1 MDLSNILTIS
11 GKSGLYK
18 VVSQTKNGLVVES
31 LADGKKIPVF
41 LSDRS
46 SALEDISMFTITEDV
61 PLKEIFLKIFE
72 KEEGKPCID
81 PKENAGKLKAY
92 FETILPDYDQERV
105 YISDIKKVF
114 AWYNL
119 LLEKDMITPEEAE
132 EAPEEGKESEEESV
146 VKPKPK
152 DLKKPVAK
160 GKPKESKTPG
170 TKAKA
175 KPNASKKSAIMKKA
189 KV

>member
-31 LADGKKIPVF
+31 LTDGKKIPVF
-41 LSDRS
+41 LSERS

-61 PLKEIFLKIFE
+61 PLKEVFLKIFE
-72 KEEGKPCID
+72 KEDGKPCID

-119 LLEKDMITPEEAE
+119 LLNKGMITPEEPAAE
-132 EAPEEGKESEEESV
+132 ETQEEEAKEEKPKAKKKPAIKKKGKEE
-146 VKPKPK
+146 
-152 DLKKPVAK
+152 
-160 GKPKESKTPG
+160 
-170 TKAKA
+170 
-175 KPNASKKSAIMKKA
+175 
-189 KV
+189 

>member
-1 MDLSNILTIS
+1 MDLSNILTII
-11 GKSGLYK
+11 GKSGLFK

-31 LADGKKIPVF
+31 LTDGKKIPVF

-46 SALEDISMFTITEDV
+46 SALEDISIFTITEDI
-61 PLKEIFLKIFE
+61 PLKEVFLKIFE

-119 LLEKDMITPEEAE
+119 LLEKGMITPEEPAAEKNPEE
-132 EAPEEGKESEEESV
+132 EAKEE
-146 VKPKPK
+146 
-152 DLKKPVAK
+152 
-160 GKPKESKTPG
+160 
-170 TKAKA
+170 A
-175 KPNASKKSAIMKKA
+175 KPEKPQA
-189 KV
+189 K

>member
-1 MDLSNILTIS
+1 MDLSNILTII
-11 GKSGLYK
+11 GKSGLFK

-31 LADGKKIPVF
+31 LTDGKKIPVF

-46 SALEDISMFTITEDV
+46 SALEDISIFTITEDI
-61 PLKEIFLKIFE
+61 PLKEVFLKIFE

-119 LLEKDMITPEEAE
+119 LLEKGMITPEELAAE
-132 EAPEEGKESEEESV
+132 ENPEEE
-146 VKPKPK
+146 
-152 DLKKPVAK
+152 AK
-160 GKPKESKTPG
+160 GEAKHEKPQ
-170 TKAKA
+170 AK
-175 KPNASKKSAIMKKA
+175 KKA
-189 KV
+189 APSNNAKKE